1 MLKEKLTRADHQAT
15 GLSGVGRELTPGIN
29 QNSAITE
36 LRAVE
41 DADYVARAWDL
52 REVIEREAAGT
63 ESGGTLSAA
72 VVGAMR
78 ENGLFWISVPR
89 ALGGGGKGIVEAMS
103 AVEAVA
109 FADGSTGWSLMA
121 NQGATVTAA
130 AYLGDQAI
138 EAMFGDGNLPIVAG
152 MFGPAGKSRQIE
164 GGYQAAGKFAF
175 GSGCAHAGWIGS
187 GMFVMDENRP
197 RMLPG
202 GIPEVRVCF
211 VPRNNV
217 EFLGNW
223 NPPGLVGTGSYDYAV
238 PDQFV
243 SQDFTFERTTIEP
256 KRGGPLFTLGL
267 AAIGASGHAGVV
279 IGLMRRALT
288 EIVEITSGKK
298 RPGYPGPVGEHD
310 VFKHQFTLHEAAY
323 QAARNYAYRVFTEA
337 ETRALEGT
345 ALTPEQRERIR
356 QATTWLHQVAGEVVR
371 FCHLWAGSEIVKKDS
386 PISRLSRD
394 MAVATQHVVVDPIT
408 LVAGAPAIM
417 DSWRKSDK
425 GTPNR
430 TVG

>member
-1 MLKEKLTRADHQAT
+1 MLKDQLTGADEQAT
-15 GLSGVGRELTPGIN
+15 GHSRAGRGLTPAID
-29 QNSAITE
+29 QSSAITD
-36 LRAVE
+36 LRGINGT
-41 DADYVARAWDL
+41 DYLARAWDL
-52 REVIEREAAGT
+52 REIIEREAAGT
-63 ESGGTLSAA
+63 ESGGTLTSS
-72 VVGAMR
+72 VVDAMR
-78 ENGLFWISVPR
+78 ESGLFWISVPR
-89 ALGGGGKGIVEAMS
+89 ELGGGGKGIVEAMS

-109 FADGSTGWSLMA
+109 YADGSTGWSLMA
-121 NQGATVTAA
+121 NQGAIVTAS
-130 AYLGDQAI
+130 AYLGDQAV
-138 EAMFGDGNLPIVAG
+138 EAMFANGNLPIVAG
-152 MFGPAGKSRQIE
+152 MFAPAGKSRQIE
-164 GGYQAAGKFAF
+164 GGYQVAGKFAF

-187 GMFVMDENRP
+187 GMFVMDDGRP
-197 RMLPG
+197 RMLPS

-238 PDQFV
+238 ADQFV
-243 SQDFTFERTTIEP
+243 PQDFTFERTTIGP

-288 EIVEITSGKK
+288 EIVAIASGKK

-310 VFKHQFTLHEAAY
+310 VFKHQFSLHEAAY
-323 QAARNYAYRVFTEA
+323 HAARDYTYRVFTEA
-337 ETRALEGT
+337 ETHALAGSS
-345 ALTPEQRERIR
+345 LSSEQRERIR

-371 FCHLWAGSEIVKKDS
+371 FCHLWAGSEIIKKDS
-386 PISRLSRD
+386 PISRISRD

-417 DSWRKSDK
+417 ESWRKSDK
-425 GTPNR
+425 GTHKT
-430 TVG
+430 TVR